1 MPDSTA
7 PYPSSA
13 LPDAA
18 EMRAGAVLS
27 IDLGA
32 IQANW
37 RLLQARL
44 GSAACAAVL
53 KADAYGLGAA
63 QVAPALA
70 AAGCENFFVAHLHEG
85 IALRAHVPAGVRIH
99 VLHGCFAGTEAE
111 CAAHDLIPVLNSPG
125 QLAAWAALSVARGR
139 RLPALI
145 QIDTGMA
152 RFGFTEADL
161 KAAIADGRA
170 LAAIDPRGV
179 MSHLACADEPGHPA
193 NAAQRARFDALR
205 ALLPPLPASLSASS
219 GIFLGPDFHY
229 QMARPGAALYGVNPS
244 PGEMNPM
251 RPVVRLDARV
261 IQLRDVPAGTPVGYG
276 HTART
281 AGPARLAT
289 IAVGYA
295 DGYPRAGSNT
305 GAAWFAGVPLPVL
318 GRVSMDSIILDASA
332 LPEGALHEGAL
343 VTLIGP
349 QRDIDAVGAD
359 CCTIGYEILT
369 SLGRRYHRRY
379 IAAEA

>member
-7 PYPSSA
+7 PYPHPS

-18 EMRAGAVLS
+18 AMRAGAVLS

-37 RLLQARL
+37 RSLQARL
-44 GSAACAAVL
+44 GAATCAAVM

-63 QVAPALA
+63 QVGPALA
-70 AAGCENFFVAHLHEG
+70 AAGCTHFFVAHLAEG
-85 IALRAHVPAGVRIH
+85 IALRPHLPEGALIH

-111 CAAHDLIPVLNSPG
+111 CAAHGLIPVLNSPS
-125 QLAAWAALSVARGR
+125 QLAAWAALGIARGK

-145 QIDTGMA
+145 QLDTGMA
-152 RFGFTEADL
+152 RFGFSEAEL
-161 KAAIADGRA
+161 RQVVADGRA
-170 LAAIDPRGV
+170 LAAIELRAV
-179 MSHLACADEPGHPA
+179 MSHLACADEAAHPA

-205 ALLPPLPASLSASS
+205 ALLPAAPASLAASS

-229 QMARPGAALYGVNPS
+229 QLARPGVALYGVNPT
-244 PGEMNPM
+244 PGQLNPM
-251 RPVVRLDARV
+251 QPVVRLDARV

-295 DGYPRAGSNT
+295 DGYLRAGSNK
-305 GAAWFAGVPLPVL
+305 GAAWFAGIPLPLL

-343 VTLIGP
+343 VSLIGP
-349 QRDIDAVGAD
+349 ERDVDAVGAD
-359 CCTIGYEILT
+359 AGTIGYEILT
-369 SLGRRYHRRY
+369 SLGARYHRRY
-379 IAAEA
+379 LPPEA